1 MSQIA
6 GMQTLPDQ
14 EIVVVGGGLVGAA
27 VAWGLARK
35 GLRPLVLD
43 GEDLAHRASR
53 ANFALIWVQGKGNGA
68 PHYARWTIGSAKLWP
83 SFAEELTETSG
94 IDVVLRQRGGFTFAL
109 SENEMTMWTEE
120 VQSVAATLGE
130 DAPEHVLLD
139 HAGTARMIPAIGND
153 VVGSIYSPLDGDV
166 NSLRLFRAL
175 HAGMINLGARYRAHS
190 DVTEILP
197 KEDGFLLQGAW
208 GQVFASRVVL
218 AAGNGNTRLA
228 PVVGLSAPTLQSK
241 GQILVTEK
249 CAPFFPYTST
259 TLRQADEGG
268 LMIGDSQEADTSS
281 IATSQDI
288 TAVLA
293 HRAIRT
299 FPQLAQVNVLRSW
312 VGFRV
317 KTPDGLPIYETSP
330 THPGASVVMCHSGVT
345 LAANHALRIA
355 ASIAGRETILANGG
369 FSGRRFHVP
378 QH

>member
-1 MSQIA
+1 
-6 GMQTLPDQ
+6 MQTLPDQ

-53 ANFALIWVQGKGNGA
+53 ANFALVWVQGKGLGA

-83 SFAEELTETSG
+83 SFSEELKETSG
-94 IDVVLRQRGGFTFAL
+94 IDVALRQRGGFTFAL
-109 SENEMTMWTEE
+109 SESEMGMWSGE
-120 VQSVAATLGE
+120 VRSVAAALGE

-139 HAGTARMIPAIGND
+139 HAGTARMVPAIGKD
-153 VVGSIYSPLDGDV
+153 VVGSIYSPIDGDV

-175 HAGMINLGARYRAHS
+175 HAGMVNLGASYRAHS

-197 KEDGFLLQGAW
+197 KAGGFLLKGAW
-208 GQVFASRVVL
+208 GDVFAGRVVL
-218 AAGNGNTRLA
+218 AAGNGNARLA
-228 PVVGLSAPTLQSK
+228 PMVGLSAPTLQSK

-249 CAPFFPYTST
+249 CEPFFPYTST

-268 LMIGDSQEADTSS
+268 VMIGDSQEADTSS

-288 TAVLA
+288 SSVLA
-293 HRAIRT
+293 SRAVRT
-299 FPQLAQVNVLRSW
+299 FPQLANVNVLRSW
-312 VGFRV
+312 AGFRV
-317 KTPDGLPIYETSP
+317 KTLDGLPIYEASP
-330 THPGASVVMCHSGVT
+330 DHPGAYVVMCHSGVT

-355 ASIAGRETILANGG
+355 DAIAGRAATLADAR
-369 FSGRRFHVP
+369 FSSRRFHVS